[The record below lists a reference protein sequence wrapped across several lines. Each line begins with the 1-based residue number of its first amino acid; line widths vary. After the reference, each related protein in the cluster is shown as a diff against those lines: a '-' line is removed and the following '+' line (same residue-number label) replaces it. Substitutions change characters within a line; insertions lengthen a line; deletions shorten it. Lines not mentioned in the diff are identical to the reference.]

1 MRPRT
6 TAKAG
11 RQPQAG
17 TTQRPSICFLTGTL
31 NVFGG
36 AERMTATVANEL
48 ARRGHRIHIL
58 SLSDPRSCFP
68 LDPAVRHET
77 LFDQCPS
84 FRTHFLHT
92 VAGIRRYVRQHGITL
107 LVEVD
112 PLLTLFTLPACLG
125 LGVRRIAWEHC
136 NLDQDLGLPLRRL
149 ARRLSALTCRRI
161 VVLTELDRE
170 KWVRNLRCR
179 KVEVIPNSLPIPL
192 PAQPAAR
199 TSRTAVAVGRL
210 TDVKGFDVLL
220 HAWVPIATAFPDW
233 TLRIVGNGELLATLT
248 QLRDR
253 LGLRECVRLE
263 PARSDIESV
272 YRDAAMLCLSSRY
285 EGFSLVLVEAMA
297 YGLPIVATNCETGV
311 RALLTHGENAR
322 LSPVDDPA
330 ALSREIAA
338 VIASPELAARL
349 ADAGRRN
356 VHKFAPG
363 EIAKRWEHL
372 LSRISGETG
381 TNEIGVA

>member
-1 MRPRT
+1 MPPRT

-17 TTQRPSICFLTGTL
+17 ATQGPAICFLTGTL

-68 LDPAVRHET
+68 LDPAVRHEA
-77 LFDQCPS
+77 LFDECPS

-149 ARRLSALTCRRI
+149 ARRLSARTCRRI

-170 KWVRNLRCR
+170 KWVRSLRCSN
-179 KVEVIPNSLPIPL
+179 VEVIPNSLPIPL

-199 TSRTAVAVGRL
+199 TSRTAIAVGRL

-220 HAWVPIATAFPDW
+220 QAWVPIARAFPDW
-233 TLRIVGNGELLATLT
+233 TLRIVGSGELLASLT

-330 ALSREIAA
+330 ALAREIAA

-363 EIAKRWEHL
+363 EIAMRWEQL

-381 TNEIGVA
+381 TKEIGVA

>member
-1 MRPRT
+1 MPSHA
-6 TAKAG
+6 TAEAG
-11 RQPQAG
+11 RQSPAG
-17 TTQRPSICFLTGTL
+17 ATRGPAICFLTGTL

-48 ARRGHRIHIL
+48 ARRGHCIHIL
-58 SLSDPRSCFP
+58 SLSDHRSCFP

-77 LFDQCPS
+77 LFDQRPS

-92 VAGIRRYVRQHGITL
+92 VAGIRRYVRQHGIAL

-136 NLDQDLGLPLRRL
+136 NFDQDLGLRWRRI
-149 ARRLSALTCRRI
+149 ARRLSARTCERI

-170 KWVRNLRCR
+170 KWVRRLHCSN
-179 KVEVIPNSLPIPL
+179 VEVIPNSLTFPV
-192 PAQPAAR
+192 PAEPAAR

-220 HAWVPIATAFPDW
+220 QAWVPIARAFPDW
-233 TLRIVGNGELLATLT
+233 RLRIVGNGELLASLT
-248 QLRDR
+248 QQRDR
-253 LGLRECVRLE
+253 LGLQQCVRLE
-263 PARSDIESV
+263 PARSDIEAV

-311 RALLTHGENAR
+311 RALLTHGQNAR
-322 LSPVDDPA
+322 LSPVDDAA
-330 ALSREIAA
+330 ALAREIAA
-338 VIASPELAARL
+338 VIGSPELAARL

-356 VHKFAPG
+356 VHKFAPA
-363 EIAKRWEHL
+363 EIAVRWEGL

-381 TNEIGVA
+381 RNKIGVA

>member
-1 MRPRT
+1 MVHPHMMHANPGAARGP
-6 TAKAG
+6 A
-11 RQPQAG
+11 
-17 TTQRPSICFLTGTL
+17 ICFLTGTL

-58 SLSDPRSCFP
+58 SLSDRRSCFP

-77 LFDQCPS
+77 LFDQRPS

-136 NLDQDLGLPLRRL
+136 NLDQDLGLWLRRL
-149 ARRLSALTCRRI
+149 ARRLSARTCERI

-170 KWVRNLRCR
+170 KWVRSLRCSN
-179 KVEVIPNSLPIPL
+179 VEVIPNSLTFPL
-192 PAQPAAR
+192 PAEPAAR

-220 HAWVPIATAFPDW
+220 HAWVPIADAFPDW
-233 TLRIVGNGELLATLT
+233 RLRIVGNGELLAPLT

-253 LGLRECVRLE
+253 LGLQECVRLE

-297 YGLPIVATNCETGV
+297 YGLPIVATDCETGV
-311 RALLTHGENAR
+311 RALLSHGENAR

-330 ALSREIAA
+330 ALAREIAA

-349 ADAGRRN
+349 ANAGRRD
-356 VHKFAPG
+356 VHKFAPA
-363 EIAKRWEHL
+363 EIAVRWEGL
-372 LSRISGETG
+372 LSRISGETSR
-381 TNEIGVA
+381 NEIGVA